1 MLTFY
6 SDPSKKQER
15 IDRHKRHIEADRL
28 MAGCYQ
34 DEWNPL
40 KGCSV
45 GCDAIDISGDADGN
59 CHKVVAEHDGVPEWL
74 EHLRDAIFE
83 GLPDSERAGWHLSL
97 AEAIPVGADIEIV
110 RHQLADWML
119 SDDGPM
125 PEAVNHATVKYA
137 IAQVRKYHQDCIG
150 DVFESDSAAES
161 AESAAR
167 SAAWSAAR
175 SAAWSAAE
183 SAAWSAAE
191 SAWSAAESARS
202 AARSARSAA
211 WSAAESAESAAWSAA
226 WSAAESAESAES
238 AAWSAAESA
247 RSAAWSAAESAAFSK
262 IASKVIALLQA
273 M

>member
-15 IDRHKRHIEADRL
+15 IERHKRHIAADRL

-34 DEWNPL
+34 DESNPI

-59 CHKVVAEHDGVPEWL
+59 CHKVVAEHDGVPVWL
-74 EHLRDAIFE
+74 EHLRDTIFE
-83 GLPDSERAGWHLSL
+83 GLPEAERAGWHLAL

-125 PEAVNHATVKYA
+125 PEAVNHTTVKDA

-150 DVFESDSAAES
+150 DVFESE
-161 AESAAR
+161 
-167 SAAWSAAR
+167 
-175 SAAWSAAE
+175 AAE
-183 SAAWSAAE
+183 SAAWSAA
-191 SAWSAAESARS
+191 SSAAIS
-202 AARSARSAA
+202 AASSAA
-211 WSAAESAESAAWSAA
+211 WSAASSAAESAARSAASSAAWSAA
-226 WSAAESAESAES
+226 WSAASSAASS
-238 AAWSAAESA
+238 AAWSAAS
-247 RSAAWSAAESAAFSK
+247 SAAWSAAFSK
-262 IASKVIALLQA
+262 IAAKVVALLQA